1 MADIELKLTPPP
13 DNRDDGEFRGSE
25 GPPPRRPDHRQP
37 ERDHPMMGYFA
48 VGFGLLGIF
57 TYGPVFVPLSFICSV
72 LALIMGQFV
81 WGFVGILL
89 VIMGF
94 VTSLTLLMF
103 LGLGA
108 LTVWLGLPW
117 F

>member
-13 DNRDDGEFRGSE
+13 DAPASGTPGGGEDHGRQS
-25 GPPPRRPDHRQP
+25 DHRQP
-37 ERDHPMMGYFA
+37 EPDHPLMGYFA

-57 TYGPVFVPLSFICSV
+57 TYGPVFTPLSLICSV
-72 LALIMGQFV
+72 LALLMGQFV

-89 VIMGF
+89 VIMGIL
-94 VTSLTLLMF
+94 TSFTLLMF
-103 LGLGA
+103 LGMGA
-108 LTVWLGLPW
+108 IAVWLDLPW